1 MKTFVILRGL
11 PASGKSTFVKDSP
24 LENYTVSSDKLRRLC
39 GGMNLDLTGKFKEN
53 QECNQAVFSV
63 LGTILESRFK
73 HGAFTIYD
81 ATNLKREYLTSLKKQ
96 AKSYGYRI
104 FIVDFTDV
112 SVETC
117 IARDKRR
124 PVEEQVGAHVIQ
136 RMSKYLEDTVPSGM
150 KVIKP
155 NEFVGEVLYRT
166 HNLDGYDA
174 VHHIG
179 DLHGCYSVLEDYLEK
194 QVPLGEEYLLNPK
207 HFFIFLG
214 DYVDRGTENAKV
226 IKFLDCIKD
235 FPNVLLLE
243 GNHEK
248 NLERYVDVNTGVTET
263 LVKGLQ
269 KKLCP
274 CFKYTFRDKTVFC
287 SHGGVSNAKVN
298 PIFINTKQLLKGV
311 GEYEEVL
318 DNAMS
323 FKESSQRLIGE
334 SVYQVH
340 GHRNA
345 ELCTIEMNEFCF
357 NLCDEVETGGYLRC
371 LILDDN
377 GFTPVLTENIVFD
390 KQLSN
395 TFHTVSDMLETLEA
409 SPLVRSKK
417 QRGMNVT
424 SFNFTRQAFKGKVW
438 NNTTIKARGLFINTE
453 TEEIVV
459 RGYDKFFNLGESPET
474 KDLDGLQFPLRC
486 YEKSDGFLGLMGYDK
501 QSDRVL
507 YCSKSES
514 AGEHSEYFR
523 KLMKQKT
530 HAKELEEYVK
540 GSGCTLL
547 FEVIDVE
554 NDPHIIE
561 YSNSKV
567 ILLDVVNNS
576 IEFSNYSYDF
586 VKSIAN
592 QYGLDY
598 KKQVFEAL
606 DLEGLKALVEY
617 GGDILGDCEGLVMED
632 ASGFMFKFKTSYF
645 NYWKHNRTSIA
656 RLRKGGTVTET
667 DLANDFVVWVQDK
680 PELWDVD
687 IIKLRQLF
695 LQEVDKSTN
704 ISC

>member
-1 MKTFVILRGL
+1 M
-11 PASGKSTFVKDSP
+11 
-24 LENYTVSSDKLRRLC
+24 
-39 GGMNLDLTGKFKEN
+39 
-53 QECNQAVFSV
+53 
-63 LGTILESRFK
+63 
-73 HGAFTIYD
+73 
-81 ATNLKREYLTSLKKQ
+81 
-96 AKSYGYRI
+96 
-104 FIVDFTDV
+104 
-112 SVETC
+112 
-117 IARDKRR
+117 
-124 PVEEQVGAHVIQ
+124 
-136 RMSKYLEDTVPSGM
+136 
-150 KVIKP
+150 
-155 NEFVGEVLYRT
+155 
-166 HNLDGYDA
+166 
-174 VHHIG
+174 
-179 DLHGCYSVLEDYLEK
+179 
-194 QVPLGEEYLLNPK
+194 
-207 HFFIFLG
+207 
-214 DYVDRGTENAKV
+214 
-226 IKFLDCIKD
+226 
-235 FPNVLLLE
+235 
-243 GNHEK
+243 
-248 NLERYVDVNTGVTET
+248 
-263 LVKGLQ
+263 
-269 KKLCP
+269 
-274 CFKYTFRDKTVFC
+274 
-287 SHGGVSNAKVN
+287 
-298 PIFINTKQLLKGV
+298 
-311 GEYEEVL
+311 
-318 DNAMS
+318 
-323 FKESSQRLIGE
+323 
-334 SVYQVH
+334 
-340 GHRNA
+340 
-345 ELCTIEMNEFCF
+345 
-357 NLCDEVETGGYLRC
+357 
-371 LILDDN
+371 
-377 GFTPVLTENIVFD
+377 FTPVLTENIVFD

-459 RGYDKFFNLGESPET
+459 RGYDKFFNLGERPET